1 MQISPRNVIEP
12 VLKDKLAN
20 DQKVHVGKYHEEKP
34 KWKSRDTVSLIRST
48 SIVII
53 LGSLYEEKQNWVP
66 TWLQIQKNVHLYI
79 QAVARHYLI
88 PT

>member
-34 KWKSRDTVSLIRST
+34 K
-48 SIVII
+48 
-53 LGSLYEEKQNWVP
+53 
-66 TWLQIQKNVHLYI
+66 
-79 QAVARHYLI
+79 
-88 PT
+88 